1 MGMFQSSLFQPV
13 SVSVTDLTR
22 YLRQLLEN
30 DAVLQDI
37 WVLGEISNLSR
48 PSSGH
53 VYFTLKDQTSALRC
67 VIWKTSAARL
77 RIPLQN
83 GMAVEAHGQ
92 ISLYER
98 DGQYQLYIDAMRP
111 AGEGYLYQE
120 FLRLKARLEAEGLF
134 DAERKRPI
142 PDRPRRIGIV
152 TSPTGAALQDMLNTL
167 GRRYPLAEV
176 CVAPA
181 AVQGDDAP
189 AALVAAMKALCSVF
203 QPDVILLARGG
214 GSLEDLWAFNDEWV
228 VRAVASMPVPVIC
241 GVGHETDVTLCD
253 FAADLRA
260 PTPTGA
266 AEMCS
271 CEIGEVV
278 SELVD
283 MSARLENAFLYR
295 ADGLRRELSDV
306 TTRLSYTSPIRRVQN
321 DRQRVDMLS
330 LRGQRGMRHTLELAR
345 VQAQGIENRLQAL
358 NPLAVLGRGYAV
370 VRSADGQVVRGAE
383 QVHSGQAIE
392 IRVARGSIDAQ
403 VTDTKPAPTSPAATG
418 VQRP

>member
-13 SVSVTDLTR
+13 SINVTDLTR
-22 YLRQLLEN
+22 YLRTLLEN
-30 DAVLQDI
+30 DPVLQDV

-48 PSSGH
+48 PTSGH
-53 VYFTLKDQTSALRC
+53 IYFTLKDSTSALRC

-92 ISLYER
+92 ISVYER
-98 DGQYQLYIDAMRP
+98 DGQYQLYVDSMRP
-111 AGEGYLYQE
+111 AGEGFLYQE

-134 DAERKRPI
+134 DPERKRAVPE
-142 PDRPRRIGIV
+142 RPKRIGIV

-167 GRRYPLAEV
+167 RRRYPLAEV
-176 CVAPA
+176 CIAPA
-181 AVQGDDAP
+181 AVQGDEAP
-189 AALVAAMKALCSVF
+189 AALVAALKAICAQF

-228 VRAVASMPVPVIC
+228 VRAVATCPVPVIC

-271 CEIGEVV
+271 CEIGEV
-278 SELVD
+278 SAELND
-283 MSARLENAFLYR
+283 MAIRLENAFQYR
-295 ADGLRRELSDV
+295 VDVLRRDLNDV
-306 TTRLSYTSPIRRVQN
+306 TTQLAYSSPLRRVQN
-321 DRQRVDMLS
+321 DRQRVDMLA
-330 LRGQRGMRHTLELAR
+330 LRAQQRMRHNLELSR
-345 VQAQGIENRLQAL
+345 LRSDGIRNRLEAL

-370 VRSADGQVVRGAE
+370 VRAADGSIVRSAGQV
-383 QVHSGQAIE
+383 QPGQSLE
-392 IRVARGSIDAQ
+392 IRVARGSIDAE
-403 VTDTKPAPTSPAATG
+403 VTGTQNG
-418 VQRP
+418 E

>member
-22 YLRQLLEN
+22 YLRTLLEN
-30 DAVLQDI
+30 DPVLQDV

-48 PSSGH
+48 PGSGH
-53 VYFTLKDQTSALRC
+53 VYFTLKDSTSALRC
-67 VIWKTSAARL
+67 VIWKSSAARL

-98 DGQYQLYIDAMRP
+98 DGQYQLYVDSMRP
-111 AGEGYLYQE
+111 AGEGFLYQE

-134 DAERKRPI
+134 DPERKRPI
-142 PDRPRRIGIV
+142 PERPKRIGIV

-167 GRRYPLAEV
+167 RRRYPLAEV

-181 AVQGDDAP
+181 AVQGDEAP
-189 AALVAAMKALCSVF
+189 AALVAALQALCAQF

-228 VRAVASMPVPVIC
+228 VRAVASSPVPVIC

-266 AEMCS
+266 AELCS
-271 CEIGEVV
+271 CEIGEVAA
-278 SELVD
+278 ELED
-283 MSARLENAFLYR
+283 MAIRLENVFQYR
-295 ADGLRRELSDV
+295 VDVLRRELNDV
-306 TTRLSYTSPIRRVQN
+306 TTQLGYASPLRRVQN
-321 DRQRVDMLS
+321 DRQRVDVLA
-330 LRGQRGMRHTLELAR
+330 LRAQQRMRHNLELAR
-345 VQAQGIENRLQAL
+345 IRSQGIHNRLEAL

-370 VRSADGQVVRGAE
+370 VRAADGSIVRGAD
-383 QVHSGQAIE
+383 QVQRGQPLE
-392 IRVARGSIDAQ
+392 IRVARGSIHAD
-403 VTDTKPAPTSPAATG
+403 VTGTQTNE
-418 VQRP
+418 